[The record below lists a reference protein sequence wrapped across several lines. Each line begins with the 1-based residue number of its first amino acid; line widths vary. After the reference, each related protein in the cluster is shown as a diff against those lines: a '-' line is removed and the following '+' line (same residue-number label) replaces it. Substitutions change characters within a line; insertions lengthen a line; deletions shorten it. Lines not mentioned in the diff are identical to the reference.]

1 MINKI
6 FLICAL
12 LIPARAWCQTDSI
25 VVPESQTLDL
35 QFLIAEA
42 LMNNP
47 DIHAAL
53 YQMDVMDAKIP
64 QARSLDYPELSYM
77 SEEMP
82 GFDYNRAM
90 YHRLE
95 LMQMFRFPSKLS
107 TQGKIAGIESEHAHH
122 DHLEKLNEVV
132 AKLKMAYYELWFV
145 QQSIVLNQENMR
157 LLKQFAQSARTR
169 YGTGQVS
176 QQDVLKAQVELAMAQ
191 NESTSLRQQELSA
204 KAMLMAILNREPKDT
219 LGFAVIGEEVSFTAQ
234 LDSLELR
241 ALQSRPM
248 LIHDSLNVEE
258 NRTMLTLAKQEYIPD
273 LKLGLEY
280 VTSPIDGFNGWSVRA
295 VITLPFA
302 PWTLAKSNGR
312 VDEASASIRRASTTF
327 SASRNMVLASVRDLF
342 FKAQSYKQQ
351 LDAYRREIIPQ
362 VDQSVRA
369 SIAGYQTGTT
379 DFLMLIDAYRTRVA
393 TTREYFMSRMKFEQT
408 VADLEKEVGTQELST
423 ER

>member
-1 MINKI
+1 
-6 FLICAL
+6 
-12 LIPARAWCQTDSI
+12 
-25 VVPESQTLDL
+25 
-35 QFLIAEA
+35 
-42 LMNNP
+42 
-47 DIHAAL
+47 
-53 YQMDVMDAKIP
+53 
-64 QARSLDYPELSYM
+64 
-77 SEEMP
+77 
-82 GFDYNRAM
+82 
-90 YHRLE
+90 
-95 LMQMFRFPSKLS
+95 
-107 TQGKIAGIESEHAHH
+107 
-122 DHLEKLNEVV
+122 
-132 AKLKMAYYELWFV
+132 
-145 QQSIVLNQENMR
+145 
-157 LLKQFAQSARTR
+157 
-169 YGTGQVS
+169 VS
-176 QQDVLKAQVELAMAQ
+176 QQDVLKAQVELAMAR

-219 LGFAVIGEEVSFTAQ
+219 LGFAVIGEDVSFTAQ

-248 LIHDSLNVEE
+248 LIHDSLNIEE

-312 VDEASASIRRASTTF
+312 VDEASASIKRASTTF

-351 LDAYRREIIPQ
+351 LDAYRRQIIPQ

-408 VADLEKEVGTQELST
+408 IADLAKEVGTQELST
-423 ER
+423 AR